1 MSTMEGLP
9 YGGDLQAAM
18 RAQDRAAIRTIV
30 ASKKAEEE
38 GGEAAQCRI
47 CFEGTNVGPLVAP
60 CRCTGSIQ
68 FIHHQCLVMQQE
80 SVKKRML
87 ARYEQRNEHPN

>member
-1 MSTMEGLP
+1 MYALP
-9 YGGDLQAAM
+9 YGGDLHAAM
-18 RAQDRAAIRTIV
+18 RAQDRAAIRTLM
-30 ASKKAEEE
+30 AAKKAAEE
-38 GGEAAQCRI
+38 GEGNDSEAQCRI

-80 SVKKRML
+80 SIKKRAMEM
-87 ARYEQRNEHPN
+87 ARSVH